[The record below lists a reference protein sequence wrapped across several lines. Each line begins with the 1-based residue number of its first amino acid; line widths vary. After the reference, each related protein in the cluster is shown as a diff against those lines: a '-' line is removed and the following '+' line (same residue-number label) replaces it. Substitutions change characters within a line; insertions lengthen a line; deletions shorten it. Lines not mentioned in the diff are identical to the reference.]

1 MAFVI
6 AGERSGAG
14 KTTVTLAL
22 LAALR
27 RRNLQVRSFKV
38 GPDYIDPMFH
48 RHVTGQACYNLD
60 PMLASEAYVQQC
72 FSERAGQIAIVE
84 GVMGLFDGAAGQKD
98 FASTAH
104 IARLLDLPILF
115 VVDCSRLS
123 NSVAA
128 IVHGYRSLDPRLKFA
143 GVVLNRVGSDRHLE
157 LLKAALEPLEIPI
170 LGVLRR
176 QDAIEIPDRH
186 LGLVPTDELPGLN
199 ELIDRLAEL
208 GETCFDWSALMPI
221 LSSVC
226 QKEFASIENP
236 GSPLSPPILGDFEP
250 TLAISKS
257 PILGDLGGRSRSQR
271 SEKPYL
277 VRIAVA
283 RDAAFNF
290 YYEDNLELL
299 KRSGADLI
307 EWSPLNDDFPDD
319 IDGLYFGGGFPEMF
333 AATLSENQTTRKAIQ
348 AAIQSGMP
356 TYAECGG
363 LMYLAENIIDFSGDT
378 FPMVGAIP
386 TTTVMRSRL
395 TLGYRRGI
403 ALQSSPIVTQNEIVH
418 GHEFHRSTP
427 TIAPDQPLFQFT
439 ETEQFDGWRSPNLHA
454 SYLHLHWGASPEIPD
469 RFVQQCAK
477 FNCDRYPKKEEN
489 FKE

>member
-14 KTTVTLAL
+14 KTTITLAL
-22 LAALR
+22 LAALKR
-27 RRNLQVRSFKV
+27 RGIQVRSFKV

-60 PMLASEAYVQQC
+60 PMLTSEDYVQQC
-72 FSERAGQIAIVE
+72 FAERSGNCAIVE
-84 GVMGLFDGAAGQKD
+84 GVMGLFDGAAGKKD
-98 FASTAH
+98 FSSTAH
-104 IARLLDLPILF
+104 VARLLDLPILL

-128 IVHGYRSLDPRLKFA
+128 IVHGYRSFDSRLKFA

-157 LLKAALEPLEIPI
+157 LLKAALEDVPI

-208 GETCFDWSALMPI
+208 GETGFDWKKLLP
-221 LSSVC
+221 LVSSIHS
-226 QKEFASIENP
+226 Q
-236 GSPLSPPILGDFEP
+236 SPPQV
-250 TLAISKS
+250 
-257 PILGDLGGRSRSQR
+257 GDLGGTIHPKRSST
-271 SEKPYL
+271 
-277 VRIAVA
+277 RIAIA

-290 YYEDNLELL
+290 YYQDNLDLL
-299 KRSGADLI
+299 EQSGADLI
-307 EWSPLNDDFPDD
+307 EWSPLGDPFPDHL
-319 IDGLYFGGGFPEMF
+319 DGLYFGGGFPEMF

-348 AAIQSGMP
+348 AAIRSGMP

-363 LMYLAENIIDFSGDT
+363 LMYLSENIVDFSGDP

-386 TTTVMRSRL
+386 TTTEMRSRL
-395 TLGYRRGI
+395 TLGYRHGI
-403 ALQSSPIVTQNEIVH
+403 ALENSPIVTQNTIVH
-418 GHEFHRSTP
+418 GHEFHRSST
-427 TIAPDQPLFQFT
+427 TTSPDRPLFQFK
-439 ETEQFDGWRSPNLHA
+439 ETNQFDGWCSSNLHA
-454 SYLHLHWGASPEIPD
+454 SYLHLHWGATPEIPK
-469 RFVQQCAK
+469 RFVEHCAK
-477 FNCDRYPKKEEN
+477 FKRDRYPGKE
-489 FKE
+489 

>member
-6 AGERSGAG
+6 AGERSEAG
-14 KTTVTLAL
+14 KTTITLAL
-22 LAALR
+22 LAALKQR
-27 RRNLQVRSFKV
+27 GIQVRSFKV

-60 PMLASEAYVQQC
+60 PMLTSEEYVQQC
-72 FSERAGQIAIVE
+72 FAEKSGDCAIVE
-84 GVMGLFDGAAGQKD
+84 GVMGLFDGAAGKKD
-98 FASTAH
+98 FSSTAH
-104 IARLLDLPILF
+104 IARLLDLPILL

-128 IVHGYRSLDPRLKFA
+128 IVHGYRSFDARLKFA

-176 QDAIEIPDRH
+176 QEAIEIPDRH
-186 LGLVPTDELPGLN
+186 LGLVPTDELPGLG
-199 ELIDRLAEL
+199 ELVDRLAHL
-208 GETCFDWSALMPI
+208 GETCFGWEKIFPLLDGKEMKAVTN
-221 LSSVC
+221 SSTE
-226 QKEFASIENP
+226 KTSI
-236 GSPLSPPILGDFEP
+236 
-250 TLAISKS
+250 
-257 PILGDLGGRSRSQR
+257 
-271 SEKPYL
+271 
-277 VRIAVA
+277 RIAIA

-290 YYEDNLELL
+290 YYQDNLDLL
-299 KRSGADLI
+299 KQSGADLI
-307 EWSPLNDDFPDD
+307 EWSPLADPFPDN

-333 AATLSENQTTRKAIQ
+333 ASTLSENQTTLKAIQ
-348 AAIQSGMP
+348 SAIQSGMP

-363 LMYLAENIIDFSGDT
+363 LMYLSENIVDFSGDI

-403 ALQSSPIVTQNEIVH
+403 ALEDSPIVTRNTILQ
-418 GHEFHRSTP
+418 GHEFHRSSP
-427 TIAPDQPLFQFT
+427 SIPPNQPLFQFA

-454 SYLHLHWGASPEIPD
+454 SYLHLHWGATPEIPK
-469 RFVQQCAK
+469 RFIEHCAK
-477 FNCDRYPKKEEN
+477 FKLDRYPEKE
-489 FKE
+489 

>member
-14 KTTVTLAL
+14 KTTITLAL
-22 LAALR
+22 LAALKR
-27 RRNLQVRSFKV
+27 RGIQVRSFKV

-60 PMLASEAYVQQC
+60 PMLTSEDYVQQC
-72 FSERAGQIAIVE
+72 FRERSGNCAIVE
-84 GVMGLFDGAAGQKD
+84 GVMGLFDGAAGKKD
-98 FASTAH
+98 FSSTAH
-104 IARLLDLPILF
+104 VARLLDLPILL

-128 IVHGYRSLDPRLKFA
+128 IVHGYRSFDSRLKFA

-157 LLKAALEPLEIPI
+157 LLKAALEDVPI

-199 ELIDRLAEL
+199 ELIDRLAGL
-208 GETCFDWSALMPI
+208 GETGFDWSKISAL
-221 LSSVC
+221 LSS
-226 QKEFASIENP
+226 S
-236 GSPLSPPILGDFEP
+236 SRD
-250 TLAISKS
+250 AINRVSTTVIGNTDR
-257 PILGDLGGRSRSQR
+257 P
-271 SEKPYL
+271 
-277 VRIAVA
+277 RIAIA

-290 YYEDNLELL
+290 YYQDNLDLL
-299 KRSGADLI
+299 EQSGASLI
-307 EWSPLNDDFPDD
+307 EWSPLNDPFPDH
-319 IDGLYFGGGFPEMF
+319 IDGLYLGGGFPEMF

-348 AAIQSGMP
+348 TAIRSGMP

-363 LMYLAENIIDFSGDT
+363 LMYLSENIVDFSGDT

-395 TLGYRRGI
+395 TLGYRHGI
-403 ALQSSPIVTQNEIVH
+403 ALENSPIVTQNTIVH
-418 GHEFHRSTP
+418 GHEFHRSSTTTP
-427 TIAPDQPLFQFT
+427 PDQPLFQFK
-439 ETEQFDGWRSPNLHA
+439 ETDQFDGWCSSNLHA
-454 SYLHLHWGASPEIPD
+454 SYLHLHWGATPEIPK
-469 RFVQQCAK
+469 RFVEHCAK
-477 FNCDRYPKKEEN
+477 FKRDRYPEKE
-489 FKE
+489 